1 MSHSKTPLTIDGSH
15 GEGGGQILRS
25 ALTLSALLGRPIR
38 LEKIRARRRQPG
50 LRPQHLTAV
59 RAVAQI
65 CDAELEGDTLDSQT
79 LTFIPRRPPQAGHY
93 HLDVLDAAKGGS
105 AGAVSLIL
113 QAVLLPLALAE
124 GDSTITLEGGTHVA
138 WSPPIHYLQAVYLPT
153 LARLG
158 VRAAIQLERWG
169 WYPQG
174 GGRVVCHVEGLGAP
188 AIPVRQGPWSF
199 GPRTLG
205 PSAQGRRA
213 KGSGQALPLSPL
225 CLIEHGGLRRI
236 TGFSATS
243 NLPAHIGRRQRDRAV
258 KLLRSRGFVPQIEI
272 VDAPSPG
279 PGTCVFLLAE
289 FKGVMAGFT
298 GYGRLRKPAE
308 KVAEEAARAFLA
320 YQRSSGAVDRYL
332 ADQLILPLALA
343 SGESCFTAGKVTGH
357 LRTNAWLVEQFLPVR
372 VAIGENRSVRIQ
384 TGPKESKPS

>member
-1 MSHSKTPLTIDGSH
+1 MLTIDGSH

-38 LEKIRARRRQPG
+38 VENIRVRRQKPG
-50 LRPQHLTAV
+50 LRPQHLTAA

-65 CDAELEGDTLDSQT
+65 CDAELEGDALDSRA
-79 LTFIPRRPPQAGHY
+79 LTFIPRRPPRAGRY
-93 HLDVLDAAKGGS
+93 HFCVTDAAAGGS

-124 GDSTITLEGGTHVA
+124 DDSTIVLEGGTHVA
-138 WSPPIHYLQAVYLPT
+138 WSPPVHYLQHVYLPA

-158 VRAAIQLERWG
+158 LRASIDLERWG
-169 WYPQG
+169 WYPRG
-174 GGRVVCHVEGLGAP
+174 GGVVTCHIE
-188 AIPVRQGPWSF
+188 
-199 GPRTLG
+199 
-205 PSAQGRRA
+205 SADR
-213 KGSGQALPLSPL
+213 PLSPL
-225 CLIEHGGLRRI
+225 HLTERGGLRRI
-236 TGFSATS
+236 TGISATS
-243 NLPAHIGRRQRDRAV
+243 RLPAHIGRRQRDRTV
-258 KLLRSRGFVPQIEI
+258 KLLRSRGFVPEIEI

-289 FKGVMAGFT
+289 FKGGAVAGFT

-320 YQRSSGAVDRYL
+320 YQRRDGAVDRYL

-343 SGESCFTAGKVTGH
+343 GGESRFTTGKVTEH
-357 LRTNAWLVEQFLPVR
+357 LRTNAWLAEQFLPLR
-372 VAIGENRSVRIQ
+372 VEIGEDRSVRVR
-384 TGPKESKPS
+384 PCDDKERRVAQ

>member
-1 MSHSKTPLTIDGSH
+1 LAKERLTMSHTEELLTIDGSY

-25 ALTLSALLGRPIR
+25 ALTLSALLGRPVR

-65 CDAELEGDTLDSQT
+65 CDAELEGDTLDSRT
-79 LTFIPRRPPQAGHY
+79 LIFVPRRPPQAGNY
-93 HLDVLDAAKGGS
+93 HFDVMDAAKGGS
-105 AGAVSLIL
+105 AGAVSLVL

-124 GDSTITLEGGTHVA
+124 GDSAVTLEGGTHVA
-138 WSPPIHYLQAVYLPT
+138 WSPPIHYLQKVYLPT
-153 LARLG
+153 LAHLG
-158 VRAAIQLERWG
+158 VQVAVELEQWG
-169 WYPQG
+169 WYPRG
-174 GGRVVCHVEGLGAP
+174 GGRVICHV
-188 AIPVRQGPWSF
+188 QGTA
-199 GPRTLG
+199 R
-205 PSAQGRRA
+205 
-213 KGSGQALPLSPL
+213 PLSPL
-225 CLIEHGGLRRI
+225 QLIKRGGLRRI
-236 TGFSATS
+236 TGISATS
-243 NLPAHIGRRQRDRAV
+243 NLPAHISQRQRDRAV
-258 KLLRSRGFVPQIEI
+258 KLLRSRGFVPEIEI

-289 FKGVMAGFT
+289 FKRVLVGFT

-320 YQRSSGAVDRYL
+320 YQRSGGAVDRYL

-343 SGESCFTAGKVTGH
+343 SGDSHFTTGKVTDH

-372 VAIGENRSVRIQ
+372 VVIGENKSVQVQ
-384 TGPKESKPS
+384 TGLEEGKTG

>member
-1 MSHSKTPLTIDGSH
+1 MACSEKLFVIDGSY

-25 ALTLSALLGRPIR
+25 ALSLSALLGRPVR

-59 RAVAQI
+59 RALAQV
-65 CDAELEGDTLDSQT
+65 CDAEVEGDTLDSRA
-79 LTFIPRRPPQAGHY
+79 LTFVPCCPPQAGAY
-93 HLDVLDAAKGGS
+93 HFDVMDAAEGGS

-113 QAVLLPLALAE
+113 QAVLLPLALAK
-124 GDSTITLEGGTHVA
+124 GDSTIVLEGGTHVA
-138 WSPPIHYLQAVYLPT
+138 WSPPIHYLKEVYLPT

-158 VRAAIQLERWG
+158 VLASVELDRWG

-174 GGRVVCHVEGLGAP
+174 GGRVICRVQGLGA
-188 AIPVRQGPWSF
+188 AAALQ
-199 GPRTLG
+199 L
-205 PSAQGRRA
+205 
-213 KGSGQALPLSPL
+213 GSGQAHPLVPL
-225 CLIEHGGLRRI
+225 HRTERGGLKRI

-243 NLPAHIGRRQRDRAV
+243 NLPAHIGQRQRDRAV
-258 KLLRSRGFVPQIEI
+258 RLLRSHGFVPEIEI

-279 PGTCVFLLAE
+279 PGTCVFLLSE
-289 FKGVMAGFT
+289 FKGAVAAFT

-320 YQRSSGAVDRYL
+320 YQRSGRAVDRYL

-343 SGESCFTAGKVTGH
+343 DGDSRFTTGKVTDH
-357 LRTNAWLVEQFLPVR
+357 LCTSAWLVRQFLPVE
-372 VAIGENRSVRIQ
+372 VEIGEDRSVRVH
-384 TGPKESKPS
+384 TGLEETESY

>member
-1 MSHSKTPLTIDGSH
+1 VSYSNSPLTIDGSH

-25 ALTLSALLGRPIR
+25 ALTLSALLGRPIC
-38 LEKIRARRRQPG
+38 LEKIRARRRRPG

-59 RAVAQI
+59 RAVARI
-65 CDAELEGDTLDSQT
+65 CDAQLEGDALDSRT
-79 LTFIPRRPPQAGHY
+79 LTFSPRRPPQAGHY
-93 HLDVLDAAKGGS
+93 HFDVLDAAKGGS

-113 QAVLLPLALAE
+113 QAVLLPLTMAE

-158 VRAAIQLERWG
+158 VRASVELEQWG

-174 GGRVVCHVEGLGAP
+174 GGRVTCHVEGLGAP
-188 AIPVRQGPWSF
+188 ATSLRQGPWSF
-199 GPRTLG
+199 GPGTKG
-205 PSAQGRRA
+205 T
-213 KGSGQALPLSPL
+213 KGSGQACSLSPL
-225 CLIEHGGLRRI
+225 CLTERGGLRRI

-289 FKGVMAGFT
+289 FKGAVAGFT
-298 GYGRLRKPAE
+298 AYGRLRKPAE

-320 YQRSSGAVDRYL
+320 YQRSGGAVDRYL

-343 SGESCFTAGKVTGH
+343 AGESHFTAGKVTNH
-357 LRTNAWLVEQFLPVR
+357 LRTNAWLVGQFLPVR
-372 VAIGENRSVRIQ
+372 VEIGEDQSVQIQ
-384 TGPKESKPS
+384 TGLEEKKAN

>member
-1 MSHSKTPLTIDGSH
+1 MSNSHAILEIDGSY

-25 ALTLSALLGRPIR
+25 ALALSALLGRPVR
-38 LEKIRARRRQPG
+38 LEKIRTRRRQPG

-59 RAVAQI
+59 RAMAHI
-65 CDAELEGDTLDSQT
+65 CDAELEGDALDSRM
-79 LTFIPRRPPQAGHY
+79 LTFVPRCLPRAGHY
-93 HLDVLDAAKGGS
+93 RFDVLEAAAGGS

-113 QAVLLPLALAE
+113 QAVLLPLVLAE
-124 GDSTITLEGGTHVA
+124 GDSTIVLQGGTHVA
-138 WSPPIHYLQAVYLPT
+138 WSPPIHYLQEVYLPI

-158 VRAAIQLERWG
+158 VQATVELERWG

-174 GGRVVCHVEGLGAP
+174 GGQVTCHVEGLGAP
-188 AIPVRQGPWSF
+188 ATVR
-199 GPRTLG
+199 
-205 PSAQGRRA
+205 
-213 KGSGQALPLSPL
+213 PLSPL
-225 CLIEHGGLRRI
+225 RLTERGGLRRI
-236 TGFSATS
+236 AGISATS

-258 KLLRSRGFVPQIEI
+258 KLLRSRGFKPQIEI

-279 PGTCVFLLAE
+279 PGTCVFLLTE
-289 FKGVMAGFT
+289 FKGTVAGFT

-320 YQRSSGAVDRYL
+320 YQRRDGAVDRYL

-343 SGESCFTAGKVTGH
+343 SGESCFTTGKVTEH

-372 VAIGENRSVRIQ
+372 VEIGQDRRVRVRS
-384 TGPKESKPS
+384 E

>member
-1 MSHSKTPLTIDGSH
+1 MSYSDSPLTIDGSY

-25 ALTLSALLGRPIR
+25 ALSLSALLGQPVR
-38 LEKIRARRRQPG
+38 LEKIRVRRRRPG

-59 RAVAQI
+59 RALAQV
-65 CDAELEGDTLDSQT
+65 CDAELEGDALDSRT
-79 LTFIPRRPPQAGHY
+79 LTFVPRCSPQAGDY
-93 HLDVLDAAKGGS
+93 HFDVLDAAKGGS

-124 GDSTITLEGGTHVA
+124 SDSTITLEGGTHVA
-138 WSPPIHYLQAVYLPT
+138 WSPPIHYLQEIYLPT

-158 VRAAIQLERWG
+158 VRAAVQLERWG

-174 GGRVVCHVEGLGAP
+174 GGRVTCRLEGLDAP
-188 AIPVRQGPWSF
+188 ATIR
-199 GPRTLG
+199 
-205 PSAQGRRA
+205 
-213 KGSGQALPLSPL
+213 PLSPL
-225 CLIEHGGLRRI
+225 RLTERRGLRRI

-258 KLLRSRGFVPQIEI
+258 KLLRSHGFKPEIEI

-279 PGTCVFLLAE
+279 PGTCVFLRAE
-289 FKGVMAGFT
+289 FKGAVAGFT

-308 KVAEEAARAFLA
+308 KVAEEAGRAFLA
-320 YQRSSGAVDRYL
+320 YQRSGGAVDRYL

-343 SGESCFTAGKVTGH
+343 SGESCFTSGKVTDH

-372 VAIGENRSVRIQ
+372 VDIGKDRYVRIRS
-384 TGPKESKPS
+384 G

>member
-1 MSHSKTPLTIDGSH
+1 MADQSLSNSLLTIDGSH

-25 ALTLSALLGRPIR
+25 ALTLSALLGRSVC
-38 LEKIRARRRQPG
+38 LEKIRARRRRPG

-65 CDAELEGDTLDSQT
+65 CDAELEGDVLGSRT
-79 LTFIPRRPPQAGHY
+79 LTFVPRGSPQAGLY
-93 HLDVLDAAKGGS
+93 HFDVLEVAEGGS

-113 QAVLLPLALAE
+113 QAILLPLALAE
-124 GDSTITLEGGTHVA
+124 GDSTVMLEGGTHVA
-138 WSPPIHYLQAVYLPT
+138 WSPPIHYLQQIYLPT

-158 VRAAIQLERWG
+158 VQAAVELERWG

-174 GGRVVCHVEGLGAP
+174 GGRLICHVKGLGAP
-188 AIPVRQGPWSF
+188 AMAF
-199 GPRTLG
+199 
-205 PSAQGRRA
+205 
-213 KGSGQALPLSPL
+213 PLNPFRL
-225 CLIEHGGLRRI
+225 VERGGLRQI

-258 KLLRSRGFVPQIEI
+258 KLLRSHGFTPQIEI

-289 FKGVMAGFT
+289 FKGAVAGFT

-320 YQRSSGAVDRYL
+320 YQRSGGAVDRYL

-343 SGESCFTAGKVTGH
+343 SGESHFTTGKVTDH
-357 LRTNAWLVEQFLPVR
+357 LRTNAWLIGQFLSAR
-372 VAIGENRSVRIQ
+372 VDIGEDRSVRVQ
-384 TGPKESKPS
+384 PG